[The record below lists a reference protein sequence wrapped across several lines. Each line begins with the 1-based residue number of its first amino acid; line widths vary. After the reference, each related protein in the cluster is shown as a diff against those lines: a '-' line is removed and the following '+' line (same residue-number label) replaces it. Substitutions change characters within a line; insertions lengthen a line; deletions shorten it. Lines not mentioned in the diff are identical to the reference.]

1 MPNIART
8 APKHRGSSFFTCA
21 LCQNTARFLTW
32 FKILLCPPM
41 RTQQAFQCP
50 DHERTIHF
58 IPFANASLLQVRVRQ
73 TALLKLDSQPVC
85 AQARRTCHRDARG
98 RRGPDDTMITKQTSD
113 LELAAPMRID
123 KKMGAVTGF
132 VAAIPAQINSP
143 RTHHRVARLHE
154 TFPRGILSI
163 LLCSRDRNHRPNC
176 FFAHSVLAA
185 SRISC
190 QLANAELAEMK
201 ASHGASGIALKSS
214 GAFTE

>member
-1 MPNIART
+1 MGYAR
-8 APKHRGSSFFTCA
+8 HG
-21 LCQNTARFLTW
+21 
-32 FKILLCPPM
+32 
-41 RTQQAFQCP
+41 QA
-50 DHERTIHF
+50 
-58 IPFANASLLQVRVRQ
+58 S
-73 TALLKLDSQPVC
+73 SQPVC
-85 AQARRTCHRDARG
+85 AQARRACHRDSRG
-98 RRGPDDTMITKQTSD
+98 RRGPDDTVITKQTSD

-214 GAFTE
+214 GAFTEYPLWSSMSWNELKDVCLVMNSGFSSSIIGMLWDPSSFLTRRCNSSSPPKSNLKSICCLLIS